1 MKPSRIRRPRT
12 ARQRIGGFLLFE
24 VLVSILVFS
33 FGILGIVGL
42 MSVAVK
48 QSSGAKYRADAS
60 LLANELI
67 GQMWVGDRRFVALN
81 AGFNSPPAAPSAA
94 YTAWVARVLAT
105 LPNAAAPQVTVAQ
118 VPGGAA
124 GARPTTQVTV
134 NMSWAVPGENPN
146 SLVVT
151 TRISERN

>member
-1 MKPSRIRRPRT
+1 MKHNRPQ
-12 ARQRIGGFLLFE
+12 RQRTGSRRVGGFLLFE

-33 FGILGIVGL
+33 LGILAIVGL

-67 GQMWVGDRRFVALN
+67 GQMWVGNRAFAALN
-81 AGFNSPPAAPSAA
+81 AGFNSPPAAPAPA
-94 YTAWVARVLAT
+94 YDAWVAKVQAT

-134 NMSWAVPGENPN
+134 NMTWAVPGENPN

-151 TRISERN
+151 TRISDRN